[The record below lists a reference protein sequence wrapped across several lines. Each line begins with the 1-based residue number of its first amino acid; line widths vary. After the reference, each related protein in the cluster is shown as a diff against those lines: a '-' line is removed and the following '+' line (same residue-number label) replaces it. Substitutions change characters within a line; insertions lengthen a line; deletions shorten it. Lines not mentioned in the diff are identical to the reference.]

1 MPVSIPDNND
11 LFSFVETETIP
22 ENAAHWEREHFIPV
36 ARADWR
42 VLITDAAVQGGLDH
56 DQFEEFCAL
65 LDTLIHMLTYH
76 DNASISESYSL
87 VDPDNIGGRLVGVAR
102 VDEYDGRCQTVIR
115 QFDQI
120 MVRGNYQKL
129 SRTELLEA
137 LDKASEFGMP
147 MQANFSVFKRIA
159 VYVRGKVVGQR
170 TRRRAFNFYRKEELD
185 VPLFQRLVICF
196 QVTEDAT
203 EKAEHRH
210 DCLYIKS
217 FKNIP
222 QHDIDMLLPGTSVRM
237 SFVDRGKIALPTISG
252 LAMLTFRIVFL
263 ASMGLFAF
271 LGLLFTTSGYA
282 VKSIFGY
289 IRTKDRYQHSLTK
302 NLYYQNLGNNAGVLQ
317 QMQMEAE
324 VQDIQECLLGYTMLI
339 TKFPDGATMGQ
350 LDKAAEDFIQE
361 VVKFPVDF
369 EVDDALRKLVR
380 LNIVSVTPQRMYLAC
395 SLDQAS
401 VQLQAGFAQNFTN
414 YNSD

>member
-1 MPVSIPDNND
+1 MPVSIPDNDD
-11 LFSFVETETIP
+11 LFSFVENETIP

-56 DQFEEFCAL
+56 DQFGEFCAL
-65 LDTLIHMLTYH
+65 LDTLIHMSTYH

-170 TRRRAFNFYRKEELD
+170 TRRRALNFYRKEELD

-203 EKAEHRH
+203 AKDEHRH

-380 LNIVSVTPQRMYLAC
+380 LNIVSVTPQRMYLAWP
-395 SLDQAS
+395 LDQAS
-401 VQLQAGFAQNFTN
+401 AQLQAGFAQNFTN

>member
-203 EKAEHRH
+203 AKDEHRH